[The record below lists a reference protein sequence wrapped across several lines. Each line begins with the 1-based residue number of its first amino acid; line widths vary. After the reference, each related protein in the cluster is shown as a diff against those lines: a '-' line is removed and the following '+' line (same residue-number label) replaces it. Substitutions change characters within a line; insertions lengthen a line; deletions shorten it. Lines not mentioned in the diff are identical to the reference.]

1 MLGMYAR
8 RWIPFD
14 EEIEV
19 SQEHFRGA
27 VGTDYNTPL
36 QRLKSAGI
44 IKTDDVYYYPSEDD
58 KSAGMLGRC
67 KRYTFNPDYI
77 FSDPA
82 IFEMDAKSAALHDR
96 DDEAVKLTLPVLRS
110 VRLDIDKR
118 SINAWLKSQ
127 VTETWVQSQ
136 CTPGHKLPEGKY
148 KVRGVDYPMPLD
160 KIRAI
165 AGRREFWL
173 YKEDRIYIADGIY
186 KDLDT
191 FVNRHTKEL
200 RMLYAQKVCELKN
213 LRSNAAIYCSRN
225 NTNFR
230 LDHNLTNTRAQEPAN
245 ILALRLCPGEH
256 RVNIDLKNSQFTL
269 LSIFLQRA
277 KAYVSAFCAN
287 NDVIERKKAA
297 AKHDLSSL
305 SLEGI
310 QVVSILSSMLA
321 SKENPY
327 INVTKVR
334 GGEGML
340 NVWFSEDLDTLKTLT
355 KSGKF
360 YDVLAEKLTI
370 ETGKMHTRKDGKQT
384 AFEVLFSAARNN
396 TPEKEIL
403 RKYWPAFV
411 HVCDVFKL
419 AHIDAYEAQGRPR
432 AEALDFGNASL
443 AVFLQRIESGIFVD
457 RILIDLLRR
466 GYRVL
471 SKHDSILCKPSE
483 LPEVLAFVRAHL
495 DNILGEGEYVLSV
508 EG

>member
-19 SQEHFRGA
+19 SREHLRHA
-27 VGTDYNTPL
+27 VGTDYNKPL

-58 KSAGMLGRC
+58 KSAGLLGRC
-67 KRYTFNPDYI
+67 KRYKFDHELI
-77 FSDPA
+77 FSDPV
-82 IFEMDAKSAALHDR
+82 IIELDAKSASLHDR
-96 DDEAVKLTLPVLRS
+96 DDEVVKLTLPVLRS

-118 SINAWLKSQ
+118 SIGKWLRSE
-127 VTETWVQSQ
+127 VTEAWVRSQ
-136 CTPGHKLPEGKY
+136 TKPGHLLPEGKY
-148 KVRGVDYPMPLD
+148 KVRGIDYPMPLE
-160 KIRAI
+160 KIKSM

-173 YKEDRIYIADGIY
+173 YKDERIYIADDIY

-191 FVNRHTKEL
+191 FVKRHTKEL
-200 RMLYAQKVCELKN
+200 RHLYAAKVCELKN

-225 NTNFR
+225 NTNRR

-245 ILALRLCPGEH
+245 ILSLVTLDGERL
-256 RVNIDLKNSQFTL
+256 VNIDLKNSQFTL
-269 LSIFLQRA
+269 LSIFIQRA
-277 KAYVSAFCAN
+277 KRYISAFYA
-287 NDVIERKKAA
+287 DSATIERKKAA
-297 AKHDLSSL
+297 AKHDLSCL
-305 SLEGI
+305 SQEGI
-310 QVVSILSSMLA
+310 QAVGTMLNMLINKNTLYLCDYKT
-321 SKENPY
+321 SENRE
-327 INVTKVR
+327 INVW
-334 GGEGML
+334 L
-340 NVWFSEDLDTLKTLT
+340 SEDLDTLKTLT

-396 TPEKEIL
+396 TPEKEVL

-411 HVCDVFKL
+411 HICDTFKL

-457 RILIDLLRR
+457 RILVDLLRR

-495 DNILGEGEYVLSV
+495 DNILGEGEYQLSV
-508 EG
+508 EE